1 MKFIGLNLSFKGCIK
16 FYLNSKSWS
25 DFELPFKIYWN
36 LVKVTITNVVPNDI
50 IYLHAFFQNFLKS
63 LAIFSGLKT
72 NSVYWKRIKKKPKS
86 TPPVSRTIGTR
97 DWAQCAVTAHPSAG
111 HALPHSHVADSRA
124 PLVSL
129 SHASAHL
136 SDSPFPNPPLRS
148 ASPRCAS
155 PEILGHRVSTAT
167 PSAHP
172 LAAHFFWSESP
183 SPTPTP
189 CLLHAII
196 VPLQE
201 TCWSMTFFS
210 SHFAKMS

>member
-1 MKFIGLNLSFKGCIK
+1 
-16 FYLNSKSWS
+16 
-25 DFELPFKIYWN
+25 
-36 LVKVTITNVVPNDI
+36 VTITNVVPNGI

-97 DWAQCAVTAHPSAG
+97 DWAPCAVTAHPSAS

-136 SDSPFPNPPLRS
+136 SDSPFPNPPSRS

-155 PEILGHRVSTAT
+155 PEILGHHVSTAT
-167 PSAHP
+167 PIR
-172 LAAHFFWSESP
+172 SP
-183 SPTPTP
+183 VGRS
-189 CLLHAII
+189 LL
-196 VPLQE
+196 L
-201 TCWSMTFFS
+201 
-210 SHFAKMS
+210 K